1 MESNKRKRK
10 STYITITEGSP
21 NDEVIFLR
29 KNAKGTA
36 MLKSLSDKYELGEGN
51 P

>member
-10 STYITITEGSP
+10 PTRMTITKGSP
-21 NDEVIFLR
+21 NDEVISLR

-36 MLKSLSDKYELGEGN
+36 MLTSLSDEYKLGEGN
-51 P
+51 L

>member
-1 MESNKRKRK
+1 M
-10 STYITITEGSP
+10 TITKGSP
-21 NDEVIFLR
+21 DNEVISLR

-36 MLKSLSDKYELGEGN
+36 MSMSLSDEYKLGEGN